1 MVWLYHITLL
11 LSPRKRNTIGQ
22 FATRSHCDNTLA
34 GDALD
39 VIQAYTVQHPSNSL
53 AKYIPALKLLALN
66 RSDSTSLLA
75 GYCKAWMNEA
85 KQTAFQ
91 NIQMAEVTTTYYQPS
106 QQMADA
112 LGVQYALSRAFL
124 YDTIIQHGGGDDG
137 DSLAAIVNRTNT
149 ELGGSPAEG
158 VDETIW
164 LPAMISKRR
173 EDLLHPDN
181 AATAD
186 QWAQSTNRTDVYAQL
201 VATSQ
206 WALAGAVHFNTTDY
220 PEESLATN
228 NTMAT
233 NSANCGT
240 RSEVN
245 ATTESFMDLASPI
258 SGGSSLFLA
267 SSTVLGALTLTVLL
281 LS

>member
-1 MVWLYHITLL
+1 M
-11 LSPRKRNTIGQ
+11 LSSPCNCNTIGQ
-22 FATRSHCDNTLA
+22 VSTRRHCDSLLA

-39 VIQAYTVQHPSNSL
+39 VIQAYTAQHPSNSL

-66 RSDSTSLLA
+66 NSDSTSPLA

-85 KQTAFQ
+85 KQPAFQ
-91 NIQMAEVTTTYYQPS
+91 DVQMAEVTTTYYQPS

-112 LGVQYALSRAFL
+112 LGLQYALSRAFL
-124 YDTIIQHGGGDDG
+124 YDTIIQHGGGNDG

-149 ELGGSPAEG
+149 VLGGCPTEG
-158 VDETIW
+158 VDENIW
-164 LPAMISKRR
+164 LPAMISERR

-186 QWAQSTNRTDVYAQL
+186 QWAQSTDRTDVYAQL

-206 WALAGAVHFNTTDY
+206 WALAGTVHFNTTDY
-220 PEESLATN
+220 PDESLVTN

-233 NSANCGT
+233 NSANCGVHA
-240 RSEVN
+240 EVN
-245 ATTESFMDLASPI
+245 ATTESFLDLASPI

-267 SSTVLGALTLTVLL
+267 SSTVLGALTLAGLL
-281 LS
+281 LI